1 MDQKEQL
8 YNLYLKNNLI
18 TDKVTLKMWNTM
30 SPRQQK
36 EIYNIGKNKGLFQ
49 KVQLEQFTSLWEE
62 PVKKKDDS
70 DLSGQNQQE
79 TMESDTTIQEVDG
92 SSALPEQTVEVEDS
106 LEVQVPEGGQ
116 GVEVEEIEVGTPTD
130 VSEIESVEV
139 PTVAETPRY
148 NPYRT
153 PQDLQ
158 VKEKDTAIERAFG
171 KNFLTDFFGDL
182 YRSGAAGIA
191 QGATLDESLELFAKG
206 QNVTDQDIQEF
217 IQAQQS
223 LQSRGESD
231 EMKDFNRIYQSEG
244 GSLWG
249 FIKGVVA
256 NPSVVPQIFV
266 SSTTQ
271 LLNASTIGAGI
282 AGGAAGSFVLPIIGT
297 LGGAMG
303 AAGATL
309 ETGITFAE
317 LLQKE
322 LEERELDFTTDNVRT
337 VLEDEEALSSIRY
350 KAAGRGL
357 AIGIIEGATARLA
370 SSVGAKV
377 YRGGPLTKTR
387 KLGALG
393 AGFGVEA
400 VGGSTGEVAGRLVA
414 GQEMDVAEIG
424 FEGIAGMATAPLS
437 VGYGIYKSPKYYIN
451 KKNGGE
457 EMSQT
462 TASTM
467 EDFVENAPDEDFA
480 KAELTIKNNP
490 ELEAKAKKRKDDLHE
505 KAVIEGQLKRA
516 GVTDQAK
523 IDEIL
528 PLQKKLNE
536 LAEDTGEAS
545 KLKRSEI
552 KQQINDIIQR
562 QDAVQEQSTDAVDGE
577 VQATD
582 VQEVDERGQTTEEST
597 REEQQITETTEETE
611 TEKTEII
618 ITPEENRLS
627 QLEETLTE
635 KQKRTLAMMRDK
647 ENPNQEMINNYIKRE
662 ATKNGKGQGLT
673 SKFKAEDVLANPEG
687 KTENELIAAMA
698 TADGSFKSERTV
710 EAYIEKAKK
719 DSEAGV
725 SYESY
730 GIQDDLISVR
740 RAYEKL
746 VKAGLVEGK
755 IGKIY
760 KSVAEFMADQ
770 DTDVTE
776 KRPETKRQA
785 QPERKKIKGSKK
797 YEIEL
802 DAEGKAQVVEAKTG
816 RPVKD
821 VNSIKSQAVRN
832 ALLQEGIDVNEG
844 RTSEQIFKENNP
856 NTDISEVNPEQADN
870 IILESENVRE
880 VAEAIE
886 TEKKVANE
894 KRQEEIEIDATNEF
908 EGVSLTEQ
916 EWSEFNDKE
925 NLTPQIR
932 RRFITKGKVEGFD
945 TKIQEVADRTNQDY
959 DLVME
964 KFFEYA
970 INNPTL
976 PKISRAKQARTLK
989 LNNLEAR
996 FEELT
1001 GLKATQ
1007 KNIEAVLAVDPDRE
1021 SLQDIRLKDEVQQ
1034 KEMLDKGGI
1043 APVSKKG
1050 RGVPA
1055 KKIVEGT
1062 KKKKEVTVDEAEA
1075 LKDQIKLE
1083 GKAAKEADRAAK
1095 KKEKIDSNINKLR
1108 RTARKNI
1115 KGKIGAD
1122 QTLNILLERMLAV
1135 NPKIVPASV
1144 IDRYQSI
1151 VEMLGKRKGTL
1162 NLQDINKLKNEVA
1175 EINKVLDE
1183 EYSIAGELAE
1193 RFEYFKRIDFSV
1205 TENTS
1210 YEAVLDKMLEQ
1221 GEITQDEKKLMEKYK
1236 NQIAPKER
1244 VEKTPEAIQEEKE
1257 GAIKNIE
1264 KADNTTKVPENLS
1277 SDQKGLVR
1285 NFRKLL
1291 RNKEVLMMMEPYELK
1306 NMVGLLDN
1314 VNNGYVPHLLQLYT
1328 TSMQAK
1334 LAAMEKASPSIKKG
1348 KMLPFTKMYANFKN
1362 LFTKKGA
1369 VLEAIRRNPLAYIDQ
1384 IFGDF
1389 KTKNLYEAIF
1399 EPTAKAQSRYATA
1412 TKEIRNKLNKAKND
1426 VFKSFGNDPNKTTL
1440 SAYKQQLY
1448 LLQREFESN
1457 PDNKFVNPA
1466 IDVLKATIKAID
1478 EQKTNLTEKDAA
1490 ALQDILEKFQTEDG
1504 KSIDNE
1510 KLFNSFNDAE
1520 KASIKTVDEINAANE
1535 PAAVFTA
1542 STIRG
1547 NSFNALNNYVHHNV
1561 LFTADADS
1569 DATAPDFVGNYMK
1582 GLKPSTKG
1590 QSLIKRTGDVN
1601 PLNFDVYSSTRKGAE
1616 YVMLD
1621 YHMTEPIRL
1630 ARKTINETKK
1640 ILEAEGRIPSEQR
1653 EMINALERAYEEVNK
1668 NVLTNDFGETTLAD
1682 RAADF
1687 MSRQGYRTVLAGTGR
1702 FVAEL
1707 LSNIGMALFVDQD
1720 AFQNGMNYQEF
1731 IFSDVGAKIMDN
1743 VGSAQ
1748 KDRVFAEGLAG
1759 RFVDPNVVERA
1770 EGGAGNQINSDIQN
1784 KVKQIWSFADQKWL
1798 GNVERIADYLI
1809 STPDKV
1815 VMRPMWFGSFA
1826 KEFKSITGQ
1835 DVDFNKIAEGDQEYI
1850 QANQEA
1856 IDAATQQ
1863 ADEVTTY
1870 IGAADNP
1877 YMGILKGTS
1886 KPNDSVSK
1894 KAFNNFNNFMTRFLI
1909 FEFVTARSALQA
1921 ITGNE
1926 SRLTQEQGAKI
1937 LAGVTTR
1944 MVTYSLL
1951 SSMLGAGLL
1960 GLFFEDD
1967 EEDKSLEKQFGQ
1979 ALGQTFTSLLIGRD
1993 FGNAVKAILN
2003 IGVEKFNESHLEFL
2017 RDGEYDPYKDS
2028 LQYSVLPKKQQGQG
2042 ITMGDLL
2049 LRFGGSFGPAL
2060 STADLIVRKVSEPAR
2075 KTPEA
2080 RERQLNEQLIRMPLE
2095 VAGNLGLIPIYKD
2108 VRKVAIQ
2115 EIYKDLRKAKKSKFK
2130 KRSKEELEKIKKTNP
2145 RLYKQIMQN
2154 NPEVSKTNKKKSE
2167 YDTYIRN
2174 PRLWKQ
2180 KNPGKPIPKRP

>member
-79 TMESDTTIQEVDG
+79 TLESDTTIQEVGG

-116 GVEVEEIEVGTPTD
+116 GVEVEEIEVGKPTD
-130 VSEIESVEV
+130 VTEIESVEV

-271 LLNASTIGAGI
+271 LLNPATIGAGV
-282 AGGAAGSFVLPIIGT
+282 AGGVGGSFVPIIGT
-297 LGGAMG
+297 IGGAMG

-322 LEERELDFTTDNVRT
+322 LEERELEFNTDNVRT
-337 VLEDEEALSSIRY
+337 VLEDQEALSSIRY
-350 KAAGRGL
+350 KAAGRGI
-357 AIGIIEGATARLA
+357 AIGLIEGATARLA
-370 SSVGAKV
+370 GSVGAKV
-377 YRGGPLTKTR
+377 YRGGPLTTGR

-393 AGFGVEA
+393 AGLGVEA

-424 FEGIAGMATAPLS
+424 FEGIAGMATAPIS

-528 PLQKKLNE
+528 PLQKQLNE

-582 VQEVDERGQTTEEST
+582 VQEVDERGQATEEST
-597 REEQQITETTEETE
+597 REEQQVTETTEETE
-611 TEKTEII
+611 AEETKIIQEDKVTEV
-618 ITPEENRLS
+618 TPE
-627 QLEETLTE
+627 
-635 KQKRTLAMMRDK
+635 
-647 ENPNQEMINNYIKRE
+647 P
-662 ATKNGKGQGLT
+662 
-673 SKFKAEDVLANPEG
+673 
-687 KTENELIAAMA
+687 
-698 TADGSFKSERTV
+698 
-710 EAYIEKAKK
+710 
-719 DSEAGV
+719 
-725 SYESY
+725 
-730 GIQDDLISVR
+730 
-740 RAYEKL
+740 
-746 VKAGLVEGK
+746 
-755 IGKIY
+755 
-760 KSVAEFMADQ
+760 
-770 DTDVTE
+770 E

-785 QPERKKIKGSKK
+785 QPERKKIKGSIK
-797 YEIEL
+797 YEIEV

-816 RPVKD
+816 RPVED
-821 VNSIKSQAVRN
+821 VNSIKSQAVKN

-844 RTSEQIFKENNP
+844 RTGEQIFKEKNP
-856 NTDISEVNPEQADN
+856 DREISEISEQEAND

-880 VAEAIE
+880 IA
-886 TEKKVANE
+886 
-894 KRQEEIEIDATNEF
+894 Q
-908 EGVSLTEQ
+908 
-916 EWSEFNDKE
+916 
-925 NLTPQIR
+925 
-932 RRFITKGKVEGFD
+932 
-945 TKIQEVADRTNQDY
+945 
-959 DLVME
+959 
-964 KFFEYA
+964 A
-970 INNPTL
+970 INTEEAKVQEAKKTGENILSQQEDVDKSALFDMAFTPESIE
-976 PKISRAKQARTLK
+976 KISGLPASESVGKRYISKTGRNIEDGVTIQGKELSGSEILSFIEKYSNQTEINEYVFGDTVGQSNQIVELK
-989 LNNLEAR
+989 NR
-996 FEELT
+996 FTELT
-1001 GLKATQ
+1001 GLKATK
-1007 KNIEAVLAVDPDRE
+1007 KNIEAVLDVDPNRE
-1021 SLQDIRLKDEVQQ
+1021 SLQNIRLRDEVQQ
-1034 KEMLDKGGI
+1034 KEMLDEEGI
-1043 APVSKKG
+1043 VPVSKKG

-1055 KKIVEGT
+1055 KKVAEGT

-1083 GKAAKEADRAAK
+1083 GKAAKEADKAAK
-1095 KKEKIDSNINKLR
+1095 KKEKTDSNINRLR

-1122 QTLNILLERMLAV
+1122 QTLSLLLERMLAV

-1221 GEITQDEKKLMEKYK
+1221 GEINQDEKKLMEKYK
-1236 NQIAPKER
+1236 NQIAPKEK
-1244 VEKTPEAIQEEKE
+1244 VKKTPEAIQEEKE
-1257 GAIKNIE
+1257 AAIKNIE
-1264 KADNTTKVPENLS
+1264 KADKTTKVPENLS

-1285 NFRKLL
+1285 KFRKLL

-1314 VNNGYVPHLLQLYT
+1314 VKNGYVPHLLQLST

-1334 LAAMEKASPSIKKG
+1334 LAAMEKAAPSIKKG
-1348 KMLPFTKMYANFKN
+1348 KMLSFSKMYANFKN

-1466 IDVLKATIKAID
+1466 IDVLKATIKSID

-1707 LSNIGMALFVDQD
+1707 LSNIGMALFVDQE

-1731 IFSDVGAKIMDN
+1731 IFSDIGAKIMDM

-1909 FEFVTARSALQA
+1909 FEFVTARSALHA

>member
-79 TMESDTTIQEVDG
+79 TLESDTTIQEVGG

-116 GVEVEEIEVGTPTD
+116 GVEVEEVEVGTPTD

-282 AGGAAGSFVLPIIGT
+282 AGGVGGSFVPIIGT
-297 LGGAMG
+297 IGGAMG

-322 LEERELDFTTDNVRT
+322 LEERELEFNTDNVRT
-337 VLEDEEALSSIRY
+337 VLEDQEALSSIRY

-357 AIGIIEGATARLA
+357 AIGLIEGATARLA
-370 SSVGAKV
+370 GSVGAKV
-377 YRGGPLTKTR
+377 YRGGPLTTGR

-424 FEGIAGMATAPLS
+424 FEGIAGMATAPIS

-528 PLQKKLNE
+528 PLQKQLNE

-611 TEKTEII
+611 TEKTEVTEAQKNFDKRLKRRNSSIKKVNPNFKTQGPKVGKKYNENDI
-618 ITPEENRLS
+618 VEVQNTMDHESYNAERDGDGYTVFTRINEYAEFTDGKQTKRAKVETMRFKDKETADKYIADQYQDVLNRANEDVRKAQERLDKAQEGAQVTQQDRVTEVTPE
-627 QLEETLTE
+627 
-635 KQKRTLAMMRDK
+635 
-647 ENPNQEMINNYIKRE
+647 P
-662 ATKNGKGQGLT
+662 
-673 SKFKAEDVLANPEG
+673 
-687 KTENELIAAMA
+687 
-698 TADGSFKSERTV
+698 
-710 EAYIEKAKK
+710 
-719 DSEAGV
+719 
-725 SYESY
+725 
-730 GIQDDLISVR
+730 
-740 RAYEKL
+740 
-746 VKAGLVEGK
+746 
-755 IGKIY
+755 
-760 KSVAEFMADQ
+760 
-770 DTDVTE
+770 E

-785 QPERKKIKGSKK
+785 QPVRKKIKGSKQ
-797 YEIEL
+797 YEIEI
-802 DAEGKAQVVEAKTG
+802 DAEGKAQVVDSKTG
-816 RPVKD
+816 RPKD
-821 VNSIKSQAVRN
+821 INSIKSQAVRN

-844 RTSEQIFKENNP
+844 RTGEQVFKDNNP
-856 NTDISEVNPEQADN
+856 DADINNINPEQADN

-886 TEKKVANE
+886 TEKKAANVQ
-894 KRQEEIEIDATNEF
+894 RQEQIEIESTNEF
-908 EGVSLTEQ
+908 ENISLTEQ

-925 NLTPQIR
+925 NLTPQIKK
-932 RRFITKGKVEGFD
+932 RFITKGKTEGFD
-945 TKIQEVADRTNQDY
+945 TKIQELADRTNRDY
-959 DLVME
+959 DVVMSE
-964 KFFEYA
+964 FFDYA
-970 INNPTL
+970 INNPTK
-976 PKISRAKQARTLK
+976 PKVSRAKQARTLK

-1001 GLKATQ
+1001 GLRPTQ
-1007 KNIEAVLAVDPDRE
+1007 KNIEAVLAVDPNRE
-1021 SLQDIRLKDEVQQ
+1021 SLQNIRLRDEVQQ
-1034 KEMLDKGGI
+1034 QEMLEEEGI
-1043 APVSKKG
+1043 VPVSKKG

-1062 KKKKEVTVDEAEA
+1062 QEKKEVTVDEAEA

-1095 KKEKIDSNINKLR
+1095 KKEKIDSTINKLR

-1257 GAIKNIE
+1257 AAVKNIE

-1285 NFRKLL
+1285 KFRKLL

-1314 VNNGYVPHLLQLYT
+1314 VKNGYVPHLLQLYT

-1334 LAAMEKASPSIKKG
+1334 LAAMQKSAPSIKKG

-1561 LFTADADS
+1561 LFTAEADS

-1707 LSNIGMALFVDQD
+1707 LSNIGMALFVDQE

-1784 KVKQIWSFADQKWL
+1784 KIKQIWSFADQKWL

-1921 ITGNE
+1921 ITGSE

-1967 EEDKSLEKQFGQ
+1967 EEDKSLDKQFGQ

>member
-79 TMESDTTIQEVDG
+79 TLESDTTIQEVGG

-182 YRSGAAGIA
+182 YRSGSAGIA

-282 AGGAAGSFVLPIIGT
+282 AGGAAGSFIPIIGT

-377 YRGGPLTKTR
+377 YRGGPLTTGR

-424 FEGIAGMATAPLS
+424 FEGIAGMATAPIS

-462 TASTM
+462 TATTM

-611 TEKTEII
+611 TEKTEVTEAQKNFDKRLKRRNSSIKKVNPNFKTQGPKVGKKYNEGDI
-618 ITPEENRLS
+618 VEVQNTMDHESYNAERDGDGYTVFTRINEYAEFTDGKQTKRAKVETMRFKDKETADKYIADQYQDVLNRANEDVRKAQERLDKAQEGAQVTQQDRVTEVTPE
-627 QLEETLTE
+627 
-635 KQKRTLAMMRDK
+635 
-647 ENPNQEMINNYIKRE
+647 P
-662 ATKNGKGQGLT
+662 
-673 SKFKAEDVLANPEG
+673 
-687 KTENELIAAMA
+687 
-698 TADGSFKSERTV
+698 
-710 EAYIEKAKK
+710 
-719 DSEAGV
+719 
-725 SYESY
+725 
-730 GIQDDLISVR
+730 
-740 RAYEKL
+740 
-746 VKAGLVEGK
+746 
-755 IGKIY
+755 
-760 KSVAEFMADQ
+760 
-770 DTDVTE
+770 E

-785 QPERKKIKGSKK
+785 QPVRKKIKGSKK
-797 YEIEL
+797 YEIEV

-844 RTSEQIFKENNP
+844 RTAGQIFKENNP
-856 NTDISEVNPEQADN
+856 DTDISSLREDQADD

-894 KRQEEIEIDATNEF
+894 QRQDQIEIESINEF
-908 EGVSLTEQ
+908 ETIKLTEE
-916 EWSEFNDKE
+916 EWALFNDKE
-925 NLTPQIR
+925 YLTPQIKR
-932 RRFITKGKVEGFD
+932 KYIIKKAIEGFD
-945 TKIQEVADRTNQDY
+945 SQIAEIAERTNQDS
-959 DLVME
+959 DVVME

-970 INNPTL
+970 INNPTRRN
-976 PKISRAKQARTLK
+976 ISRAKQARTLK

-1001 GLKATQ
+1001 GLKPTQ
-1007 KNIEAVLAVDPDRE
+1007 KNIEAVLGVDPDRE
-1021 SLQDIRLKDEVQQ
+1021 SLQDIRLKEEVQQ

-1095 KKEKIDSNINKLR
+1095 KKEKIDSTINKLR

-1144 IDRYQSI
+1144 IDKYQSI

-1193 RFEYFKRIDFSV
+1193 RFEYFKRTDFSV

-1257 GAIKNIE
+1257 AAIKNIE

-1285 NFRKLL
+1285 KFRKLL

-1314 VNNGYVPHLLQLYT
+1314 VKNGYVPHLLQLYT

-1334 LAAMEKASPSIKKG
+1334 LAAMEKSAPSIKKG

-1561 LFTADADS
+1561 LFTAEADS

-1707 LSNIGMALFVDQD
+1707 LSNIGMALFVDQE

-1826 KEFKSITGQ
+1826 KEFRSITGQ

-1856 IDAATQQ
+1856 IDAATKQ

-1921 ITGNE
+1921 ITGSE

-1967 EEDKSLEKQFGQ
+1967 EEDKSLDKQFGQ

>member
-79 TMESDTTIQEVDG
+79 TLESDTTIQEVGG

-182 YRSGAAGIA
+182 YRSGSAGIA

-282 AGGAAGSFVLPIIGT
+282 AGGAAGSFIPIIGT

-377 YRGGPLTKTR
+377 YRGGPLTTGR

-424 FEGIAGMATAPLS
+424 FEGIAGMATAPIS

-462 TASTM
+462 TATTM

-611 TEKTEII
+611 TEKTEVTEAQKNFDKRLKRRNSSIKKVNPNFKTQGPKVGKKYNEGDI
-618 ITPEENRLS
+618 VEVQNTMDHESYNAERDGDGYTVFTRINEYAEFTDGKQTKRAKVETMRFKDKETADKYIADQYQDVLNRANEDVRKAQERLDKAQEGAQVTQQDRVTEVTPE
-627 QLEETLTE
+627 
-635 KQKRTLAMMRDK
+635 
-647 ENPNQEMINNYIKRE
+647 P
-662 ATKNGKGQGLT
+662 
-673 SKFKAEDVLANPEG
+673 
-687 KTENELIAAMA
+687 
-698 TADGSFKSERTV
+698 
-710 EAYIEKAKK
+710 
-719 DSEAGV
+719 
-725 SYESY
+725 
-730 GIQDDLISVR
+730 
-740 RAYEKL
+740 
-746 VKAGLVEGK
+746 
-755 IGKIY
+755 
-760 KSVAEFMADQ
+760 
-770 DTDVTE
+770 E

-785 QPERKKIKGSKK
+785 QPVRKKIKGSKK
-797 YEIEL
+797 YEIEV

-844 RTSEQIFKENNP
+844 RTAGQIFKENNP
-856 NTDISEVNPEQADN
+856 DTDISSLREDQADD

-894 KRQEEIEIDATNEF
+894 QRQDQIEIESINEF
-908 EGVSLTEQ
+908 ETIKLTEE
-916 EWSEFNDKE
+916 EWALFNDKE
-925 NLTPQIR
+925 YLTPQIKR
-932 RRFITKGKVEGFD
+932 KYIIKKAIEGFD
-945 TKIQEVADRTNQDY
+945 SQIAEIAERTNQDS
-959 DLVME
+959 DVVMD

-970 INNPTL
+970 INNPTRRN
-976 PKISRAKQARTLK
+976 ISRAKQARTLK

-1001 GLKATQ
+1001 GLKPTQ
-1007 KNIEAVLAVDPDRE
+1007 KNIEAVLGVDPDRE
-1021 SLQDIRLKDEVQQ
+1021 SLQDIRLKEEVQQ

-1095 KKEKIDSNINKLR
+1095 KKEKIDSTINKLR

-1144 IDRYQSI
+1144 IDKYQSI

-1193 RFEYFKRIDFSV
+1193 RFEYFKRTDFSV

-1257 GAIKNIE
+1257 AAIKNIE

-1285 NFRKLL
+1285 KFRKLL

-1314 VNNGYVPHLLQLYT
+1314 VKNGYVPHLLQLYT

-1334 LAAMEKASPSIKKG
+1334 LAAMEKSAPSIKKG

-1561 LFTADADS
+1561 LFTAEADS

-1707 LSNIGMALFVDQD
+1707 LSNIGMALFVDQE

-1826 KEFKSITGQ
+1826 KEFRSITGQ

-1856 IDAATQQ
+1856 IDAATKQ

-1921 ITGNE
+1921 ITGSE

-1967 EEDKSLEKQFGQ
+1967 EEDKSLDKQFGQ

>member
-18 TDKVTLKMWNTM
+18 TDKVSLKMWNQM
-30 SPRQQK
+30 SKRQQEDIFK
-36 EIYNIGKNKGLFQ
+36 LGQDKGLFTDKI
-49 KVQLEQFTSLWEE
+49 KVEQFTTLWEE
-62 PVKKKDDS
+62 PVKKKELSDS
-70 DLSGQNQQE
+70 TSDGAQETTVVESEPVQETISSDSIQTIMPQQE
-79 TMESDTTIQEVDG
+79 EVVEEVDV
-92 SSALPEQTVEVEDS
+92 SINMEEVDPTVTTTVETEVQDPMVIPEQQDS
-106 LEVQVPEGGQ
+106 VLGF
-116 GVEVEEIEVGTPTD
+116 
-130 VSEIESVEV
+130 S
-139 PTVAETPRY
+139 ETPRY

-206 QNVTDQDIQEF
+206 QNVTDQDIEEF

-249 FIKGVVA
+249 FIKGVAA
-256 NPSVVPQIFV
+256 NPSVIPQVFV

-271 LLNASTIGAGI
+271 LLNPATIGAGI
-282 AGGAAGSFVLPIIGT
+282 AGGTAGSFVPVVGT
-297 LGGAMG
+297 IGGAMA

-322 LEERELDFTTDNVRT
+322 LTDRELEFNTENVRT
-337 VLEDEEALSSIRY
+337 VLEDEDALSSIRY
-350 KAAGRGL
+350 KAAGRGI
-357 AIGIIEGATARLA
+357 AIGVIEGATARIA

-424 FEGIAGMATAPLS
+424 FEGIAGMATAPIS

-462 TASTM
+462 TATTM

-480 KAELTIKNNP
+480 KAELTIQNNP

-528 PLQKKLNE
+528 PLQKELNI

-552 KQQINDIIQR
+552 KKQINDIIQR

-577 VQATD
+577 VQTTD

-597 REEQQITETTEETE
+597 REEQQVTEATEET
-611 TEKTEII
+611 KTEETQIVQEDKI
-618 ITPEENRLS
+618 TEVTPE
-627 QLEETLTE
+627 Q
-635 KQKRTLAMMRDK
+635 
-647 ENPNQEMINNYIKRE
+647 
-662 ATKNGKGQGLT
+662 
-673 SKFKAEDVLANPEG
+673 
-687 KTENELIAAMA
+687 
-698 TADGSFKSERTV
+698 
-710 EAYIEKAKK
+710 
-719 DSEAGV
+719 
-725 SYESY
+725 
-730 GIQDDLISVR
+730 
-740 RAYEKL
+740 
-746 VKAGLVEGK
+746 
-755 IGKIY
+755 
-760 KSVAEFMADQ
+760 
-770 DTDVTE
+770 E
-776 KRPETKRQA
+776 KRPETKRQP
-785 QPERKKIKGSKK
+785 QPVRKKIKGSAK
-797 YEIEL
+797 YEIEV

-821 VNSIKSQAVRN
+821 LNSIKSQAVRN

-844 RTSEQIFKENNP
+844 RTGEQIFKENNP
-856 NTDISEVNPEQADN
+856 DVDISEISPEQADD
-870 IILESENVRE
+870 IILEGENVRE

-886 TEKKVANE
+886 REQSKKPFVDP
-894 KRQEEIEIDATNEF
+894 QENLDPE
-908 EGVSLTEQ
+908 EGNTLIRNVKITEQ
-916 EWSEFNDKE
+916 EWYDQTGEKGKDIPANIRKNYISVSIKQQEAFDKKAKAGKLTTAQLRDGLKGKGTPFDILAQQVEDNQGLEFSEAKNEFIEFAKE
-925 NLTPQIR
+925 NPDGKPKAERNEQLDKLKV
-932 RRFITKGKVEGFD
+932 RF
-945 TKIQEVADRTNQDY
+945 Q
-959 DLVME
+959 
-964 KFFEYA
+964 
-970 INNPTL
+970 
-976 PKISRAKQARTLK
+976 
-989 LNNLEAR
+989 
-996 FEELT
+996 ELT
-1001 GLKATQ
+1001 GLRATK
-1007 KNIEAVLAVDPDRE
+1007 KNIEAVLGVDPNRE
-1021 SLQDIRLKDEVQQ
+1021 SLQNIRIRDEVQQ
-1034 KEMLDKGGI
+1034 QEMLEEEGI

-1083 GKAAKEADRAAK
+1083 GKAAREADRAAK
-1095 KKEKIDSNINKLR
+1095 KKEKTDSTINRLR

-1144 IDRYQSI
+1144 IDKYQSI

-1162 NLQDINKLKNEVA
+1162 NLQDINKVKNEVA

-1183 EYSIAGELAE
+1183 EYSIAGELAD
-1193 RFEYFKRIDFSV
+1193 RFEYFKRTDFSV
-1205 TENTS
+1205 NDQTS
-1210 YEAVLDKMLEQ
+1210 YETVLDKMLEQ
-1221 GEITQDEKKLMEKYK
+1221 DLITPEEKKLMEKYS
-1236 NQIAPKER
+1236 NQIAPKEK
-1244 VEKTPEAIQEEKE
+1244 VAKTPEAIQEEKDV
-1257 GAIKNIE
+1257 AIENID
-1264 KADNTTKVPENLS
+1264 KVDKTTKVPQDLS
-1277 SDQKGLVR
+1277 TDQKDLVR
-1285 NFRKLL
+1285 VFRKLL
-1291 RNKEVLMMMEPYELK
+1291 RDKDVLNKLEPYQLR
-1306 NMVGLLDN
+1306 NISGLLDN
-1314 VNNGYVPHLLQLYT
+1314 VNNGYVPHLLQMLT
-1328 TSMQAK
+1328 ERMVAIDRSNK
-1334 LAAMEKASPSIKKG
+1334 LAKAVQRAKP
-1348 KMLPFTKMYANFKN
+1348 LPFSMMYAKFKD

-1369 VLEAIRRNPLAYIDQ
+1369 VLELIRRNPLAYVDQ

-1389 KTKNLYEAIF
+1389 KTKDMYESVF
-1399 EPTAKAQSRYATA
+1399 QPTAKAQSSYATA

-1426 VFKSFGNDPNKTTL
+1426 VFKSFGNDPNKTTI

-1448 LLQREFESN
+1448 LLQREYESN

-1466 IDVLKATIKAID
+1466 IDVLKATIQAID
-1478 EQKTNLTEKDAA
+1478 EQKTSLSLEDAK
-1490 ALQDILEKFQTEDG
+1490 ALQDILDQFSTEDG
-1504 KSIDNE
+1504 TSIDNE
-1510 KLFNSFNDAE
+1510 KLFNSFNSAE

-1561 LFTADADS
+1561 LFTPDADS
-1569 DATAPDFVGNYMK
+1569 DATAPDFVGNYMS

-1616 YVMLD
+1616 YVQLD
-1621 YHMTEPIRL
+1621 YHMTAPIRT
-1630 ARKTINETKK
+1630 ARKTIAEAKK
-1640 ILEAEGRIPSEQR
+1640 RLEEQGRIPSDQR
-1653 EMINALERAYEEVNK
+1653 EYINALERAYEEVNK
-1668 NVLTNDFGETTLAD
+1668 NVLTSDFGETTIAD

-1702 FVAEL
+1702 FIAEL
-1707 LSNIGMALFVDQD
+1707 ASNVGMALFVDQE
-1720 AFQNGMNYQEF
+1720 AFEMGMKYQDM
-1731 IFSDVGAKIMDN
+1731 IFSNAGANFMDKN
-1743 VGSAQ
+1743 GSTQ
-1748 KDRVFAEGLAG
+1748 KDRVFSEGLAG

-1770 EGGAGNQINSDIQN
+1770 EGTAGARINSDIQN
-1784 KVKQIWSFADQKWL
+1784 KIKQIWSFADQKWL
-1798 GNVERIADYLI
+1798 GNVERVADFLI

-1815 VMRPMWFGSFA
+1815 VMRPMWFGTYA
-1826 KEFKSITGQ
+1826 KEFKKVSGK
-1835 DVDFNKIAEGDQEYI
+1835 DVDFNKINEGDQKYMEE
-1850 QANQEA
+1850 NREA
-1856 IDAATQQ
+1856 MESATKQ
-1863 ADEVTTY
+1863 ADEVTTL

-1921 ITGNE
+1921 ITGSE

-1951 SSMLGAGLL
+1951 STMLGAGLL

-1967 EEDKSLEKQFGQ
+1967 EEDKSLDKQFGQ

-2017 RDGEYDPYKDS
+2017 RDGDYDPYKDS
-2028 LQYSVLPKKQQGQG
+2028 LQYSVLPKKQQGQP

-2060 STADLIVRKVSEPAR
+2060 STADLIVRKISEPAR

-2095 VAGNLGLIPIYKD
+2095 IAGNLGLIPIYKD
-2108 VRKVAIQ
+2108 VRKVAIK
-2115 EIYKDLRKAKKSKFK
+2115 EIYKDLRRAQKMKDKAPKDRKEASKQ
-2130 KRSKEELEKIKKTNP
+2130 RRLKE
-2145 RLYKQIMQN
+2145 Y
-2154 NPEVSKTNKKKSE
+2154 NKFN
-2167 YDTYIRN
+2167 RN
-2174 PRLWKQ
+2174 RTLWRRQ
-2180 KNPGKPIPKRP
+2180 NPGKPDPKRPR

>member
-18 TDKVTLKMWNTM
+18 TDKVSLKMWNQM
-30 SPRQQK
+30 SKRQQEDIFK
-36 EIYNIGKNKGLFQ
+36 LGQDKGLFTDKI
-49 KVQLEQFTSLWEE
+49 KVEQFTTLWEE
-62 PVKKKDDS
+62 PVKKKELSESTS
-70 DLSGQNQQE
+70 DGAQE
-79 TMESDTTIQEVDG
+79 TTVVESEPVQETISSDSIQTIIPKQEEEVEEVDVSINMQEVDPTVTTTVETEVEDPMI
-92 SSALPEQTVEVEDS
+92 LPEQPDS
-106 LEVQVPEGGQ
+106 VLGF
-116 GVEVEEIEVGTPTD
+116 
-130 VSEIESVEV
+130 S
-139 PTVAETPRY
+139 ETPRY

-153 PQDLQ
+153 QQDLQ

-206 QNVTDQDIQEF
+206 QNVTDQDIEEF
-217 IQAQQS
+217 IQAQKS
-223 LQSRGESD
+223 LQLRGESD

-249 FIKGVVA
+249 FIKGVAA
-256 NPSVVPQIFV
+256 NPSVIPQVFV

-271 LLNASTIGAGI
+271 LLNPATIGAGI
-282 AGGAAGSFVLPIIGT
+282 AGGTAGSFVPVVGT
-297 LGGAMG
+297 IGGAMA

-322 LEERELDFTTDNVRT
+322 LTDRELEFNTENVRT
-337 VLEDEEALSSIRY
+337 VLEDEDALSSIRY
-350 KAAGRGL
+350 KAAGRGI
-357 AIGIIEGATARLA
+357 AIGVIEGATARLA

-424 FEGIAGMATAPLS
+424 FEGIAGMATAPIS

-451 KKNGGE
+451 PKSGGQDL
-457 EMSQT
+457 SQA
-462 TASTM
+462 TASQAQ
-467 EDFVENAPDEDFA
+467 DIIDNSPDAEFA
-480 KAELTIKNNP
+480 KTEIDIVNNP
-490 ELEAKAKKRKDDLHE
+490 EMKAQYDKRKIDLHE

-528 PLQKKLNE
+528 PLQKELNI

-552 KQQINDIIQR
+552 KKQINDIIQR
-562 QDAVQEQSTDAVDGE
+562 EDAVQEQSTDAVDGE

-611 TEKTEII
+611 TEETQIVQEDKVTEV
-618 ITPEENRLS
+618 TPE
-627 QLEETLTE
+627 
-635 KQKRTLAMMRDK
+635 
-647 ENPNQEMINNYIKRE
+647 P
-662 ATKNGKGQGLT
+662 
-673 SKFKAEDVLANPEG
+673 
-687 KTENELIAAMA
+687 
-698 TADGSFKSERTV
+698 
-710 EAYIEKAKK
+710 
-719 DSEAGV
+719 
-725 SYESY
+725 
-730 GIQDDLISVR
+730 
-740 RAYEKL
+740 
-746 VKAGLVEGK
+746 
-755 IGKIY
+755 
-760 KSVAEFMADQ
+760 
-770 DTDVTE
+770 E
-776 KRPETKRQA
+776 KRPETKRQP
-785 QPERKKIKGSKK
+785 QPERKKIPGSKK
-797 YEIEL
+797 FEVEV
-802 DAEGKAQVVEAKTG
+802 DVEGRAQVVEAKTG
-816 RPVKD
+816 RPVK
-821 VNSIKSQAVRN
+821 NLNQIKSQKVKDF
-832 ALLQEGIDVNEG
+832 LLQEGIDVNEG
-844 RTSEQIFKENNP
+844 RTGEQVFKDNNP
-856 NTDISEVNPEQADN
+856 DADINNINPEQADN

-886 TEKKVANE
+886 TEKKAANVQ
-894 KRQEEIEIDATNEF
+894 RQEQIEIESTNEF
-908 EGVSLTEQ
+908 ENISLTEQ

-925 NLTPQIR
+925 NLTPQIK
-932 RRFITKGKVEGFD
+932 RRFITKGKTEGFD
-945 TKIQEVADRTNQDY
+945 TKIQELADRTNRDY
-959 DLVME
+959 DVVMSE
-964 KFFEYA
+964 FFDYA
-970 INNPTL
+970 INNPTK
-976 PKISRAKQARTLK
+976 PKVSRAKQARTLK

-1001 GLKATQ
+1001 GLRPTQ
-1007 KNIEAVLAVDPDRE
+1007 KNIEAVLAVDPNRE
-1021 SLQDIRLKDEVQQ
+1021 SLQNIRIRDEVQQ
-1034 KEMLDKGGI
+1034 QEMLEEEGI
-1043 APVSKKG
+1043 VPVSKKG

-1062 KKKKEVTVDEAEA
+1062 QEKKEVTVDEAEA

-1083 GKAAKEADRAAK
+1083 GKAAREADRAAK
-1095 KKEKIDSNINKLR
+1095 KKEKTDSTINRLR

-1144 IDRYQSI
+1144 IDKYQSI

-1162 NLQDINKLKNEVA
+1162 NLQDINKVKNEVA

-1183 EYSIAGELAE
+1183 EYSIAGELAD
-1193 RFEYFKRIDFSV
+1193 RFEYFKRTDFSV
-1205 TENTS
+1205 NDQTS
-1210 YEAVLDKMLEQ
+1210 YETVLDKMLEQ
-1221 GEITQDEKKLMEKYK
+1221 DLITPEEKKLMEKYS
-1236 NQIAPKER
+1236 NQIAPKEK
-1244 VEKTPEAIQEEKE
+1244 VAKTPEAIQEEKDV
-1257 GAIKNIE
+1257 AIENID
-1264 KADNTTKVPENLS
+1264 KVDKTTKVPQDLS
-1277 SDQKGLVR
+1277 TDQKDLVR
-1285 NFRKLL
+1285 VFRKLL
-1291 RNKEVLMMMEPYELK
+1291 RDKDVLNKLEPYQLR
-1306 NMVGLLDN
+1306 NISGLLDN
-1314 VNNGYVPHLLQLYT
+1314 VNNGYVPHLLQMLT
-1328 TSMQAK
+1328 ERMVAIDRSNK
-1334 LAAMEKASPSIKKG
+1334 LAKAVQRAKP
-1348 KMLPFTKMYANFKN
+1348 LPFSMMYAKFKD

-1369 VLEAIRRNPLAYIDQ
+1369 VLELIRRNPLAYVDQ

-1389 KTKNLYEAIF
+1389 KTKDMYESVF
-1399 EPTAKAQSRYATA
+1399 QPTAKAQSSYATA

-1426 VFKSFGNDPNKTTL
+1426 VFKSFGNDPNKTTI

-1448 LLQREFESN
+1448 LLQREYESN

-1466 IDVLKATIKAID
+1466 IDVLKATIQAID
-1478 EQKTNLTEKDAA
+1478 EQKTSLSLEDAK
-1490 ALQDILEKFQTEDG
+1490 ALQDILDQFSTEDG
-1504 KSIDNE
+1504 TSIDNE
-1510 KLFNSFNDAE
+1510 KLFNSFNSAE

-1561 LFTADADS
+1561 LFTPDADS
-1569 DATAPDFVGNYMK
+1569 DATAPDFVGNYMS

-1616 YVMLD
+1616 YVQLD
-1621 YHMTEPIRL
+1621 YHMTAPIRT
-1630 ARKTINETKK
+1630 ARKTIAEAKK
-1640 ILEAEGRIPSEQR
+1640 RLEEQGRIPSDQR
-1653 EMINALERAYEEVNK
+1653 EYINALERAYEEVNK
-1668 NVLTNDFGETTLAD
+1668 NVLTSDFGETTIAD

-1702 FVAEL
+1702 FIAEL
-1707 LSNIGMALFVDQD
+1707 ASNVGMALFVDQQ
-1720 AFQNGMNYQEF
+1720 AFEDGMKNSDL
-1731 IFSDVGAKIMDN
+1731 IFSDVGAKVMDN
-1743 VGSAQ
+1743 AGSTQ
-1748 KDRVFAEGLAG
+1748 KDRVYAEGLAG
-1759 RFVDPNVVERA
+1759 RFVDPNVVDRA
-1770 EGGAGNQINSDIQN
+1770 EGTAGARINSDIQN
-1784 KVKQIWSFADQKWL
+1784 KIKQIWSFADQKWL

-1815 VMRPMWFGSFA
+1815 VMRPMWFGTFA
-1826 KEFKSITGQ
+1826 KEFKNISGK
-1835 DVDFNKIAEGDQEYI
+1835 DVDFNKIAEGDQKYI
-1850 QANQEA
+1850 QDNKEA

-1863 ADEVTTY
+1863 ADEITTY

-1921 ITGNE
+1921 ITGSE

-1951 SSMLGAGLL
+1951 STMLGAGLL

-1967 EEDKSLEKQFGQ
+1967 EEDKSLDKQFGQ

-2017 RDGEYDPYKDS
+2017 RDGDYDPYKDS
-2028 LQYSVLPKKQQGQG
+2028 LQYSILPKKQQGQP

-2060 STADLIVRKVSEPAR
+2060 STADLIVRKISEPAR

-2095 VAGNLGLIPIYKD
+2095 IAGNLGLIPIYKD
-2108 VRKVAIQ
+2108 VRKVAIK
-2115 EIYKDLRKAKKSKFK
+2115 EIYKDLRRAQKMKDKAPKD
-2130 KRSKEELEKIKKTNP
+2130 RKEAAKARKMKIYNEF
-2145 RLYKQIMQN
+2145 IN
-2154 NPEVSKTNKKKSE
+2154 NRV
-2167 YDTYIRN
+2167 
-2174 PRLWKQ
+2174 LWRQ
-2180 KNPGKPIPKRP
+2180 RNPGKPDPKRPK